1 MFHVR
6 VESLIQNKNRNV
18 ITVHIPTLVMYVVV
32 AFTCILPCSIPMYTR
47 RLQYLLIHFQKIR
60 SCLSVRRSDV
70 YTYFIPNL
78 SFLFYHTLNIP
89 TQFTFI
95 YSSRLYLHTYIHAHT
110 IQVFTAIRT
119 HGSVRL
125 SSKQIRL
132 KQCLS
137 DLNQCLSDLK
147 DGRPDPKHN
156 IHIMNMLNIYFTFL
170 LIHLSNL
177 NSYREI
183 EVRLI
188 LQWYS

>member
-1 MFHVR
+1 MLYS
-6 VESLIQNKNRNV
+6 ELE
-18 ITVHIPTLVMYVVV
+18 
-32 AFTCILPCSIPMYTR
+32 
-47 RLQYLLIHFQKIR
+47 
-60 SCLSVRRSDV
+60 LS
-70 YTYFIPNL
+70 
-78 SFLFYHTLNIP
+78 FYHTLNIP